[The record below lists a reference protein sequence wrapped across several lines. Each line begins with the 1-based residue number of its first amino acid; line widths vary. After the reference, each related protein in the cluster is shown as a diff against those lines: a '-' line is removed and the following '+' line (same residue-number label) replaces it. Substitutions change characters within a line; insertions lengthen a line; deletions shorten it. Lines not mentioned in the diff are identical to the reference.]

1 MKCAFIHQ
9 IIRLIITK
17 MKVKVKNRLHRHD
30 MNRPSSSNGQKYSK
44 YKRYL
49 TMMMLICIM

>member
-1 MKCAFIHQ
+1 
-9 IIRLIITK
+9 

-44 YKRYL
+44 YKVSHYDDAYMYYVTPKQHLKLRS
-49 TMMMLICIM
+49 